1 MEHLK
6 LVLTTVAMKNLSD
19 VAEYYESKQNGL
31 GVRFAM
37 YHRQQTEIL
46 KTMPNIGRAG
56 KVFGTREL
64 VLHDFPYIVVY
75 RVRSDF
81 VQILRIFHQQRF
93 YPF

>member
-56 KVFGTREL
+56 KVFGTMEL

-93 YPF
+93 YPV